1 MTVSTVE
8 VWNYEQTNEQRD
20 AILEKVVEFAHAG
33 KTVPPIGANVVW
45 TDSSGYSEETYGNI
59 DLDAIRIY
67 GNITWPDNRVTTAS
81 VTYHWADDATADE
94 YIAFIA
100 AYNPVSVEKVT
111 SEAP

>member
-8 VWNYEQTNEQRD
+8 VWNYDQTFEQKDE
-20 AILEKVVEFAHAG
+20 ILAKVMDLVHAG

-45 TDSSGYSEETYGNI
+45 TDNSGYSEERYGNI
-59 DLDAIRIY
+59 DLDAIRVF
-67 GNITWPDNRVTTAS
+67 GNVTWPDDRVTTAS
-81 VTYHWADDATADE
+81 VTYHWADEATADE

-111 SEAP
+111 SDAP